1 MAIDKPGSFVSSLAN
16 TAVAGLAIIETRL
29 ALLAVE
35 TQQQARLFVTMMCL
49 LIGAVLALGFALF
62 FLSAL
67 VIVAFWDS
75 HRVLA
80 TGLVGLSFA
89 LLALALFGTSV
100 YLRRTRPRWLSSS
113 ISEIAKDIAAI
124 RNTTQ

>member
-1 MAIDKPGSFVSSLAN
+1 
-16 TAVAGLAIIETRL
+16 
-29 ALLAVE
+29 
-35 TQQQARLFVTMMCL
+35 MMCL
-49 LIGAVLALGFALF
+49 SIGAVLGFALF

-75 HRVLA
+75 HRLLT
-80 TGLVGLSFA
+80 TGVVALSFA

-113 ISEIAKDIAAI
+113 VSEIAKDIGAI
-124 RNTTQ
+124 RRATQ